1 MKPMR
6 INLHN
11 QTKEDSKEIKKILT
25 SLFKTVEEKLSVEII
40 IVDNL
45 MIQNLNKTYRNI
57 DKATDVL
64 SFPNDDEQIKSLGDI
79 FISIE
84 KAYEQALDLN
94 HSFDREIGF
103 LAVHGYL
110 HLKGYDHHQDSDEA
124 IMVKLQEE
132 ILEKANLKRS

>member
-11 QTKEDSKEIKKILT
+11 QTKKDVKEIKKLLT
-25 SLFKTVEEKLSVEII
+25 SLFKTIDEKLSVEII

>member
-1 MKPMR
+1 MR